1 MCKVLLVD
9 DEYLERHA
17 LKIIISEGIEGTR
30 IVGEAGSGRQAL
42 ELCEKTDPD
51 IIFMD
56 IKMPGMNGIE
66 ATEIIKNRDEDK
78 IVIIL
83 TAYDEFVLAQRA
95 IKAKADDYILKPA
108 RSEVILETMKRHIGN
123 IKSKRSLSD
132 QDIQNLVRKIRCG
145 DFKGAKEKLKEL
157 LSRLD
162 GDNSFDNRELT
173 APLKKIVNGM
183 LDVSNK
189 LGLKSRSISDS
200 EFNSKVSSMTDIYQI
215 EIWLLQ
221 ILDEIFGEI
230 MEKKICYSDNY
241 LFLALN
247 YIEKNYHRG
256 VTLEDVADYVNL
268 STSYLSKLFKKEL
281 NINISKYI
289 TGRRVERAKEILENT
304 DMPVLNIAVDL
315 GYNESNYF
323 SKVFKK
329 VVGMTPS
336 EYRNKKRVEKEKALK
351 SNLMTRHIPISNG
364 KWQI

>member
-9 DEYLERHA
+9 DEHLERHA
-17 LKIIISEGIEGTR
+17 LKIIINEGIEGAR
-30 IVGEAGSGRQAL
+30 VVGEAGSGRKAV
-42 ELCEKTDPD
+42 ELCEETDPD

-66 ATEIIKNRDEDK
+66 ATEIIKGRDEDK

-83 TAYDEFVLAQRA
+83 TAYDEFILAQRA

-108 RSEVILETMKRHIGN
+108 RPEVIVETMKRHIKS
-123 IKSKRSLSD
+123 IKRRESLSA
-132 QDIQNLVRKIRCG
+132 QEIQNFTNKIRCG

-157 LSRLD
+157 LYSL
-162 GDNSFDNRELT
+162 GGNNSIDNVGLRSSIRKIIDN
-173 APLKKIVNGM
+173 M
-183 LDVSNK
+183 LDVSNRM
-189 LGLKSRSISDS
+189 GLKKRSISDNELDS
-200 EFNSKVSSMTDIYQI
+200 NVSSMTDIYDI
-215 EIWLLQ
+215 KKWLFK
-221 ILDEIFGEI
+221 ILDEIFEEI

-247 YIEKNYHRG
+247 YIEKNYHKG
-256 VTLEDVADYVNL
+256 ITLEEVADYVNL

-289 TGRRVERAKEILENT
+289 TGRRIERAKELLENT

-315 GYNESNYF
+315 SYNESNYF
-323 SKVFKK
+323 SKVFKR

-336 EYRNKKRVEKEKALK
+336 DYRNRKRIEKQKELK
-351 SNLMTRHIPISNG
+351 SNLMTKHVPMSNG

>member
-9 DEYLERHA
+9 DEHLERHA
-17 LKIIISEGIEGTR
+17 LKIIISGGMKGIR
-30 IVGEAGSGRQAL
+30 IVGEADSGRQAV
-42 ELCEKTDPD
+42 ELSEETDPD

-66 ATEIIKNRDEDK
+66 ATEIIKKRDEDK

-83 TAYDEFVLAQRA
+83 TAYDEFILAQRA

-108 RSEVILETMKRHIGN
+108 RPEAILETIMRHIDN
-123 IKSKRSLSD
+123 IKSKGSLS
-132 QDIQNLVRKIRCG
+132 QEEIQRFVSKIRCG
-145 DFKGAKEKLKEL
+145 DFKGAREKLKEL
-157 LSRLD
+157 LNSLT
-162 GDNSFDNRELT
+162 GNQSFDNKELSSNI
-173 APLKKIVNGM
+173 KKIVESM
-183 LDVSNK
+183 LDISNRM
-189 LGLKSRSISDS
+189 GLKSKSISDS
-200 EFNSKVSSMTDIYQI
+200 ELNYKISEITNIYQMQG
-215 EIWLLQ
+215 WLIK
-221 ILDEIFGEI
+221 ILDEIFEEI

-268 STSYLSKLFKKEL
+268 STSYLSKIFKKEL

-289 TGRRVERAKEILENT
+289 TSRRIERAKELLANT

-329 VVGMTPS
+329 VEGMTPS
-336 EYRNKKRVEKEKALK
+336 EYRNKKRVLK
-351 SNLMTRHIPISNG
+351 QRVLRSNLMTRHVPMGNG